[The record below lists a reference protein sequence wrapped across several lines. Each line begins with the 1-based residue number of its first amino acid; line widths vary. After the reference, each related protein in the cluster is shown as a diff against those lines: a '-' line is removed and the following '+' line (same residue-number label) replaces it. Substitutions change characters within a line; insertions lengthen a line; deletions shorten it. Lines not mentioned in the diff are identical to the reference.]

1 MRAGDEE
8 QADMAFPC
16 GDDADRLK
24 AGKRGH
30 IVVVPLASVAAM
42 LSYSMKRL
50 NVLMPS
56 SEKPDAA
63 SLRKTSHA
71 RAKAGLSSAAPG
83 FLISMRFRSLC
94 SLFKERVQAFF
105 NKGKGC
111 AMPLDE
117 SGRVV

>member
-1 MRAGDEE
+1 
-8 QADMAFPC
+8 
-16 GDDADRLK
+16 
-24 AGKRGH
+24 
-30 IVVVPLASVAAM
+30 
-42 LSYSMKRL
+42 
-50 NVLMPS
+50 MP
-56 SEKPDAA
+56 EP
-63 SLRKTSHA
+63 
-71 RAKAGLSSAAPG
+71 KAGLSSAAPG

>member
-1 MRAGDEE
+1 MPLMRAGDEE

-16 GDDADRLK
+16 GDDA
-24 AGKRGH
+24 AH

>member
-1 MRAGDEE
+1 MTPIGSRPENA
-8 QADMAFPC
+8 A
-16 GDDADRLK
+16 
-24 AGKRGH
+24 H
-30 IVVVPLASVAAM
+30 VVVPLASVAAM

-56 SEKPDAA
+56 SEKQDAA

>member
-1 MRAGDEE
+1 
-8 QADMAFPC
+8 MAFPC

-24 AGKRGH
+24 AGKRGPH
-30 IVVVPLASVAAM
+30 RRCPVGQRCRHAV
-42 LSYSMKRL
+42 YSMKRL

>member
-1 MRAGDEE
+1 MPRGAR
-8 QADMAFPC
+8 
-16 GDDADRLK
+16 RL
-24 AGKRGH
+24 
-30 IVVVPLASVAAM
+30 ILPLGFS
-42 LSYSMKRL
+42 
-50 NVLMPS
+50 P
-56 SEKPDAA
+56 
-63 SLRKTSHA
+63 
-71 RAKAGLSSAAPG
+71 AKAGVSSAAPG